1 MNAPTS
7 NARYVEG
14 PRRVPE
20 GIGLSVSSV
29 ASVQFGAAI
38 AAHLF
43 PLVGPLGTV
52 SLRLAGASL
61 VLVALTRPWRRRWA
75 RAELGSSLLF
85 GLIFVLMN
93 SSLYLAL
100 DRLPLATVVTI
111 EFLGPLTL
119 SIVTA
124 RSWRERVWAMPAAAG
139 VAAIGGAIITHSGT
153 SHSGIT
159 HGGIISGGG
168 TGGGS
173 ALIGAAF
180 ALTAALGWAAY
191 IVMSGRVGRTG
202 TGLAGLSLANAVAAV
217 IVLPFGL
224 VTAGSTLWRPST
236 LAIGL
241 AVGVLSSAIPYS
253 FDLLSL
259 RRLPTAVFGVLTS
272 LNPAVAAL
280 AGLLVLDQTLPIRQ
294 IVGIALVMTASAG
307 ISITAAK
314 AVRSSTGGPAEGPPG
329 QQVRVDVE
337 DALADPG
344 PGVEH
349 RAELGDVQRV
359 GRRTDPGEH
368 LRGQL
373 GVPGQLDDVAH
384 VHPRHDE
391 HVGRGLRVDV
401 AEGDDRVVGEDDV
414 DRDVTGDHRAE
425 HAPVDHGPRR

>member
-7 NARYVEG
+7 NARYVANA
-14 PRRVPE
+14 RTVPE

-61 VLVALTRPWRRRWA
+61 VLMALTRPWRRRWV
-75 RAELGSSLLF
+75 RAELGASVLF
-85 GLIFVLMN
+85 GLIFVVMN

-139 VAAIGGAIITHSGT
+139 VAAIGGALATHDGARALA
-153 SHSGIT
+153 GI
-159 HGGIISGGG
+159 
-168 TGGGS
+168 
-173 ALIGAAF
+173 AF

-217 IVLPFGL
+217 VVLPFGL
-224 VTAGSTLWRPST
+224 ATAGSALWRPST

-241 AVGVLSSAIPYS
+241 VVGVLSSAIPYS

-259 RRLPTAVFGVLTS
+259 RRLPTVVFGVLTS

-280 AGLLVLDQTLPIRQ
+280 AGL
-294 IVGIALVMTASAG
+294 AG
-307 ISITAAK
+307 A
-314 AVRSSTGGPAEGPPG
+314 GP
-329 QQVRVDVE
+329 DV
-337 DALADPG
+337 ADPPD
-344 PGVEH
+344 PGH
-349 RAELGDVQRV
+349 RAGHDGQRGHQHHRGPRGSRAGGHCSAERV
-359 GRRTDPGEH
+359 SAEPVSRAASRRGGRPAGGRARGRHSGRR
-368 LRGQL
+368 
-373 GVPGQLDDVAH
+373 
-384 VHPRHDE
+384 
-391 HVGRGLRVDV
+391 
-401 AEGDDRVVGEDDV
+401 
-414 DRDVTGDHRAE
+414 
-425 HAPVDHGPRR
+425 PRRC